1 MEKRFK
7 VGLPDV
13 KVLEEGKRRT
23 LKRIARMRDP
33 LRAQDLFL
41 PIAKEVQNMAELK
54 GLSAQDL
61 EQILPEFGDAAHAII
76 KAHEDALHELDRKI
90 AINAQDRNMLLLE
103 AQKVY
108 GAPANTLEERLQR
121 MKRVLGVL
129 ESLAE
134 LKEGSQALKDR
145 KKEHI
150 DSLTE
155 LFEAAPIAYLIH
167 TSRRGD
173 EKKIHPSVTE
183 AFLRANARRKR
194 KTA

>member
-7 VGLPDV
+7 VRLPDV
-13 KVLEEGKRRT
+13 RVLEEGKRRT
-23 LKRIARMRDP
+23 LKRIARMKDP

-41 PIAKEVQNMAELK
+41 PIAKEVQNIAELK
-54 GLSAQDL
+54 SLSAQDL
-61 EQILPEFGDAAHAII
+61 EQVLPEFGDTAHAVI

-90 AINAQDRNMLLLE
+90 AVNTQDHNMLLFE
-103 AQKVY
+103 AQKIY
-108 GAPANTLEERLQR
+108 GAPAKTLEERLQR
-121 MKRVLGVL
+121 MKRVLKVL

-134 LKEGSQALKDR
+134 LRENNQELWSR
-145 KKEHI
+145 KREHT
-150 DSLTE
+150 DALTE
-155 LFEAAPIAYLIH
+155 LFEAAPITYLIH

-173 EKKIHPSVTE
+173 EKKIHPAVTE